1 MAVEA
6 FDGKVP
12 EVGDEV
18 ESLLRTLCLSK
29 AETDWVVLASEE
41 RNKLLEVKWLVA
53 ARLLTS
59 KQFSE

>member
-1 MAVEA
+1 ME
-6 FDGKVP
+6 KCWRW
-12 EVGDEV
+12 EMKW
-18 ESLLRTLCLSK
+18 SLLRTLCLSK

-41 RNKLLEVKWLVA
+41 RNKLLEVKWPVA